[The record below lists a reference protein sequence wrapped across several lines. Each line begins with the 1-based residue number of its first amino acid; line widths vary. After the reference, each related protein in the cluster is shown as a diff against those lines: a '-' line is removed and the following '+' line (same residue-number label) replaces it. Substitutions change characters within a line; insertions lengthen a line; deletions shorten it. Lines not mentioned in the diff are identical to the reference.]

1 MTYRVRNIVIA
12 VVLAAM
18 AALLTSFYVTNYKKQ
33 VQQGEE
39 LEQVWVAKTDIPTGT
54 TGDEAVKLLTS
65 KSVASRSVVPGAISD
80 PQQVADKIVSQPM
93 YAGEQVTTRR
103 FSTVSRQGIHGK
115 LTGNLRAVQIS
126 GTPQQLLAGTLRVGD
141 HVDVVASFTYK
152 LTKQPGDDSQNQN
165 DDEFSATRIVL
176 RDIEVLAVS
185 SGNAASTKL
194 ASGLQGSHGVILAL
208 TDAQENKLHFTRSF
222 ADSQQGDTWSL
233 ELRPPIDDTD
243 SPESVETLTSVLRD
257 GLSRSQI
264 GRLFG
269 NYGS

>member
-54 TGDEAVKLLTS
+54 SGDEAVKMLTS

-80 PQQVADKIVSQPM
+80 PREVAGKFTSQPV
-93 YAGEQVTTRR
+93 YAGEQVTVRR
-103 FSTVSRQGIHGK
+103 FTTVSRQGIHGK
-115 LTGNLRAVQIS
+115 LKGNLRAVQVS
-126 GTPQQLLAGTLRVGD
+126 GTPQQLLAGTLRAGD
-141 HVDVVASFTYK
+141 HVDVVASFSYK
-152 LTKQPGDDSQNQN
+152 LKQEAGENQN
-165 DDEFSATRIVL
+165 SDEFSATRIVL

-194 ASGLQGSHGVILAL
+194 ASGVQGSHAVILAL
-208 TDAQENKLHFTRSF
+208 TDAQENKLHFTKSF
-222 ADSQQGDTWSL
+222 ADSQSGDTWSL
-233 ELRPPIDDTD
+233 ELRPPLDDSD

-257 GLSRSQI
+257 GLSRGQI
-264 GRLFG
+264 ARLFG

>member
-39 LEQVWVAKTDIPTGT
+39 LEQVWVAKADIPTGT
-54 TGDEAVKLLTS
+54 SGDEAVKLLTS

-80 PQQVADKIVSQPM
+80 PREIVDKIAAQPV
-93 YAGEQVTTRR
+93 YAGEQVTVRR
-103 FSTVSRQGIHGK
+103 FTSVSQQGIHGK
-115 LTGNLRAVQIS
+115 IKGNVRAVQIT
-126 GTPQQLLAGTLRVGD
+126 GTPQQLLAGTLRTGD
-141 HVDVVASFTYK
+141 HVDVVASFKYK
-152 LTKQPGDDSQNQN
+152 VTAQGS
-165 DDEFSATRIVL
+165 DDEESKEFEATRIVL
-176 RDIEVLAVS
+176 RDVEVLAA
-185 SGNAASTKL
+185 SGGGSASTKL
-194 ASGLQGSHGVILAL
+194 AGGLQNANTVLLAL
-208 TDAQENKLHFTRSF
+208 TDAQENKLHFTLSF
-222 ADSQQGDTWSL
+222 ADSQNGDSWAL
-233 ELRPPIDDTD
+233 ELRPPLDDSD

>member
-18 AALLTSFYVTNYKKQ
+18 AALLTSFYVTNYKKS

-39 LEQVWVAKTDIPTGT
+39 LEQVWVAKKDIPAGT
-54 TGDEAVKLLTS
+54 SGDEAVKMLAS
-65 KSVASRSVVPGAISD
+65 KSVASRSVVPGAISN
-80 PQQVADKIVSQPM
+80 PQEIADKVAAQPV
-93 YAGEQVTTRR
+93 YAGEQVTVRR
-103 FSTVSRQGIHGK
+103 FSSVSQQGIHGK
-115 LTGNLRAVQIS
+115 LKGNLRAVQIT
-126 GTPQQLLAGTLRVGD
+126 GTPAQLLAGTLRVGD

-152 LTKQPGDDSQNQN
+152 LRARPGEDQNQGDD
-165 DDEFSATRIVL
+165 ELSATRIVL

-194 ASGLQGSHGVILAL
+194 ASGLQGSHAVILAL

-233 ELRPPIDDTD
+233 ELRPPLDDTD

>member
-39 LEQVWVAKTDIPTGT
+39 LEQVWVAKADIPAGT
-54 TGDEAVKLLTS
+54 SGDEAVQMLTS

-80 PQQVADKIVSQPM
+80 PQEIVDKIAAQPV
-93 YAGEQVTTRR
+93 YAGEQVTVRR
-103 FSTVSRQGIHGK
+103 FTSVSQQGVHGK
-115 LTGNLRAVQIS
+115 IKGNVRAVQIT
-126 GTPQQLLAGTLRVGD
+126 GTPQQLLAGTLRAGD
-141 HVDVVASFTYK
+141 HVDVVASFKYK
-152 LTKQPGDDSQNQN
+152 VTARATGAEDKES
-165 DDEFSATRIVL
+165 DEFEATRIVL
-176 RDIEVLAVS
+176 RDVEVLAA
-185 SGNAASTKL
+185 SGSGSASTKL
-194 ASGLQGSHGVILAL
+194 AGGLQNANTVLLAL
-208 TDAQENKLHFTRSF
+208 TDAQENKLHFTLSF
-222 ADSQQGDTWSL
+222 ADSQNGDSWAL
-233 ELRPPIDDTD
+233 ELRPPLDDSD